1 MMIRKK
7 PFVIVSLIVLLSVVG
22 VLNYN
27 FMLKEEELA
36 KTNTKDKELENEGP
50 INAELV
56 NGQTEEK
63 VMANSKNISKEF
75 FIDYRLERD
84 KNRSQHIELL
94 ENIVK
99 NEDTDAETRSQAQKE
114 MINLVQLSE
123 KEMVVENLIRAKGFN
138 DVIVFIHDGYVN
150 AIVDAKK
157 LSASNAAQIQDIINK
172 ETGISLDKISIA
184 TTN

>member
-7 PFVIVSLIVLLSVVG
+7 PFVICALLILLTVVG

-36 KTNTKDKELENEGP
+36 KTGNEELTNEGP
-50 INAELV
+50 INATLV
-56 NGQTEEK
+56 DSKTEEEI
-63 VMANSKNISKEF
+63 MADSKNISKEF

-84 KNRSQHIELL
+84 KNRSQHVELL
-94 ENIVK
+94 ENIVE
-99 NEDTDAETRSQAQKE
+99 NEDTDKETRNQAQTE
-114 MINLVQLSE
+114 MVELVKLSE
-123 KEMVVENLIRAKGFN
+123 KEMVIENLIRAKGFN

-150 AIVDAKK
+150 AIVDAEE
-157 LSASNAAQIQDIINK
+157 LSAADAAQIQDIVNK

>member
-7 PFVIVSLIVLLSVVG
+7 PFVICALLILLTVVG

-36 KTNTKDKELENEGP
+36 KTGNEELNNEGP
-50 INAELV
+50 INATLV
-56 NGQTEEK
+56 DSKTEEEI
-63 VMANSKNISKEF
+63 MADSKNISKEF

-84 KNRSQHIELL
+84 KNRSQHVELL
-94 ENIVK
+94 ENIVE
-99 NEDTDAETRSQAQKE
+99 NEDTDKETRNQAQTE
-114 MINLVQLSE
+114 MIDLVKLSE
-123 KEMVVENLIRAKGFN
+123 KEMVIENLIRAKGFN

-150 AIVDAKK
+150 AIVDAEE
-157 LSASNAAQIQDIINK
+157 LSAADAAQIQDIVNK